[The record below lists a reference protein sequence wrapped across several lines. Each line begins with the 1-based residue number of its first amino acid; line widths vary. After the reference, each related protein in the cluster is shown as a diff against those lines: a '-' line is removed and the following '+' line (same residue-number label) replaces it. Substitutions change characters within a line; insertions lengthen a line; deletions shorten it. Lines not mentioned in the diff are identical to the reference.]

1 MPDPPEEFQNA
12 GTGPDQIGMNRQQK
26 GKAGED
32 LAAAMLE
39 KEGYEI
45 LERNYRFDR
54 GEIDLVAREGGELVF
69 IEVKARHGDRF
80 GSPEDSVTPAK
91 EEQLKKVAEGYLL
104 EHHLDN
110 QACRFDVVSIAFL
123 GGAPR
128 MRIIRNAFV

>member
-1 MPDPPEEFQNA
+1 
-12 GTGPDQIGMNRQQK
+12 MNRQQK

-39 KEGYEI
+39 KQGYEI
-45 LERNYRFDR
+45 LQRNYRFDR

-104 EHHLDN
+104 EHQLDN
-110 QACRFDVVSIAFL
+110 QACRFDVVSISYRE
-123 GGAPR
+123 GAPQ